1 MDTIQNNIQ
10 EEKMKNKKT
19 MIVASIIMIIMICAA
34 FTVKTFQNDTYYTIK
49 IGESILEHGIDMKDH
64 FSWHELSY
72 TYPHWLFDVI
82 VYKIYDLGGLNAIY
96 ITNIIIFMIT
106 GILFYFINLKQ
117 NKSHFL
123 SLLFSILG
131 VIMLARFVTMRAQL
145 ITYLLFLLEI
155 LFIERLLTNG
165 KKRYI
170 VGLLIICIL
179 IANLHAAVWPFYFIL
194 MLPYLFEYLI
204 ALIKDKTPNNSPLGI
219 SNNRIIVEKNT

>member
-1 MDTIQNNIQ
+1 MLNGFYPKQHTGGKN
-10 EEKMKNKKT
+10 MKNKKT

-64 FSWHELSY
+64 FSWHELEY
-72 TYPHWLFDVI
+72 TYPHWLFDII

-96 ITNIIIFMIT
+96 ITNILIFMVI

-117 NKSHFL
+117 NKSYFL
-123 SLLFSILG
+123 SLLFSILA

-155 LFIERLLTNG
+155 LFIEKLLKNG
-165 KKRYI
+165 K
-170 VGLLIICIL
+170 
-179 IANLHAAVWPFYFIL
+179 
-194 MLPYLFEYLI
+194 
-204 ALIKDKTPNNSPLGI
+204 
-219 SNNRIIVEKNT
+219 